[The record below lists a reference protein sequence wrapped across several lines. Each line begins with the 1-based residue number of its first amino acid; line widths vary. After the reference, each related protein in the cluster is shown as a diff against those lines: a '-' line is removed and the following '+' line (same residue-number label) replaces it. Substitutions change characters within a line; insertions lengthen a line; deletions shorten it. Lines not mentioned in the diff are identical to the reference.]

1 MDLSL
6 LLDKAKSYL
15 IGIWLYRWHGI
26 VTAWIVALIGWGAIA
41 HLPDRY
47 QSIARVYIDTQS
59 LIKPLMK
66 DLSVNTDSNERISQ
80 VARTIF
86 NRPNLEKIAQMS
98 DLDLEIKSSYGK
110 ELLLDKLWNE
120 IKLKREGATNL
131 FVISYEHHNREKAKL
146 VVQSILNLFQEST
159 LSNTRTDTMQAQKF
173 LDEQIDNYEEQLA
186 LAEMRLANFKREHL
200 GTLPSED
207 KTYYDRLQAAM
218 AKLDSTKM
226 KLEIALKRKDAIQK
240 QIEGEEPTFGLS
252 LSHQRPLK
260 NHPLSQKLSQL
271 EEQKILLLTR
281 YTENHPDVKNL
292 KKEIEE
298 IKTGLSQVQDTDM
311 LEDAFESLNQN
322 PVYQQMKI
330 ALNEANTE
338 VASLQAAVN
347 ELEAMSNEMREKIDA
362 VIKSETKFSSLNRD
376 YMAHKQKY
384 QSLLE
389 RREAAKLSEEMDDTQ
404 QIIKFRII
412 DPPFVPLEPA
422 GPNRALYSLAM
433 LLISVFAGLGVAFA
447 RSQLN
452 PAALH
457 RINLEAFTGLPLLT
471 QIPTIASNA
480 SNRLLYRYRAI
491 WTVSSCFAVLF
502 LTTLSLVIL
511 YYYRMGP
518 KF

>member
-6 LLDKAKSYL
+6 LLDKAKNYL
-15 IGIWLYRWHGI
+15 IGIWLYRWYAVI
-26 VTAWIVALIGWGAIA
+26 SAWIVVLIGWSVIA
-41 HLPDRY
+41 NLPNHY

-66 DLSVNTDSNERISQ
+66 DLSVSTDSNERISQ

-98 DLDLEIKSSYGK
+98 DLDLNVKSRHDK
-110 ELLLDKLWNE
+110 EVLLDKLLHE

-131 FVISYEHHNREKAKL
+131 FVIRYEHHSRDKAKL

-173 LDEQIDNYEEQLA
+173 LDEQIGAYEEQLV

-200 GTLPSED
+200 GTLPRED
-207 KTYYDRLQAAM
+207 KTYYERLQTTM
-218 AKLDSTKM
+218 STLENTKM
-226 KLEIALKRKDAIQK
+226 KLEVAIKRRDAIQK
-240 QIEGEEPTFGLS
+240 QIDGEEPIFGLS
-252 LSHQRPLK
+252 VSHRNPLK
-260 NHPLSQKLSQL
+260 NHPLAQKLNQL
-271 EEQKILLLTR
+271 EAQEILLLTR

-298 IKTGLSQVQDTDM
+298 IKISLSKIEETD
-311 LEDAFESLNQN
+311 LLGDAFDSLSQN
-322 PVYQQMKI
+322 PVYQQMRI
-330 ALNEANTE
+330 AFNEAHAE
-338 VASLQAAVN
+338 VASVQAAVR
-347 ELEAMSNEMREKIDA
+347 ELEAISNDMRQKIDA
-362 VIKSETKFSSLNRD
+362 VIKSEMEFASLNRD
-376 YMAHKQKY
+376 YLTHKQKY

-389 RREAAKLSEEMDDTQ
+389 KREAAKLAEEMDDTQ

-422 GPNRALYSLAM
+422 GPNRILYGLAM
-433 LLISVFAGLGVAFA
+433 LLIGVFTGLGVAFA

-457 RINLEAFTGLPLLT
+457 KMNLESFTGLPVLE
-471 QIPTIASNA
+471 QIPIIASHA
-480 SNRLLYRYRAI
+480 SSHLLYRYRTI
-491 WTVSSCFAVLF
+491 WTVCSCSALLF
-502 LTTLSLVIL
+502 LTALCLVVL
-511 YYYRMGP
+511 YYYQIGP
-518 KF
+518 RF